1 MLKNVSKIHF
11 TLDVKSK
18 NIKYH
23 IITLKM
29 YF

>member
-11 TLDVKSK
+11 ILDVKSK